1 MDLKYSLKKQK
12 AKSKI
17 PLFADRGLPG
27 PVSFAELGTYLDA
40 SSFETPFSYCG
51 RMSNANERIF
61 FGISKTYVLSLVL
74 PFSCMKRKKRT
85 KSLK

>member
-17 PLFADRGLPG
+17 PLSADRGLPG
-27 PVSFAELGTYLDA
+27 PVSFAKLGTYLDA

-51 RMSNANERIF
+51 RMSSANVRIF
-61 FGISKTYVLSLVL
+61 FGTSKTFVLSSILSL
-74 PFSCMKRKKRT
+74 FYMKRKKRT

>member
-12 AKSKI
+12 AKSMI

-27 PVSFAELGTYLDA
+27 PVSFAKLGTYLDV
-40 SSFETPFSYCG
+40 SSFETPFSYYG
-51 RMSNANERIF
+51 RMSNANVSVFYKIY
-61 FGISKTYVLSLVL
+61 KTYVLSSVL

>member
-27 PVSFAELGTYLDA
+27 PVSFAKLGTYLDV
-40 SSFETPFSYCG
+40 SSFETPFSYYG
-51 RMSNANERIF
+51 RMSSAKELIIL
-61 FGISKTYVLSLVL
+61 GISKNHPKSSVL
-74 PFSCMKRKKRT
+74 PCSYLTRKKRT